1 MMNVMMHVKI
11 NNGTFADYSEYVSSV
26 SDAMSAFC
34 RDTVLTK
41 VDEHTAIATT
51 ELFDPEEMKAMLSS
65 DVAKGYA
72 EKLGLERTIY
82 SLQPYQ

>member
-1 MMNVMMHVKI
+1 MNVMMHVKI
-11 NNGTFADYSEYVSSV
+11 NNGTFEDYSEYVSNL

-34 RDTVLTK
+34 RDTILTK
-41 VDEHTAIATT
+41 VDEHTAIGTT
-51 ELFDPEEMKAMLSS
+51 ELFDPEGMKAMLSS
-65 DVAKGYA
+65 DTAKEHA